1 MPNTYTQLHIQ
12 LVFAVKYR
20 ASVIHPEWK
29 DHLYRYMTGII
40 QQRGHKMLAI
50 NGMPDHIHIFVG
62 WQPNESI
69 SDMMKWLKG
78 DSSEW
83 LNQQGYLKQKF
94 RWQEGY
100 GAFSY
105 SHSHIDRVVQYI
117 YNQEKHHAKQTFLQ
131 EYKKLLEKFEV
142 PYDEKYIFKPLE

>member
-50 NGMPDHIHIFVG
+50 NGMPDRIHVFVG